1 MLFAFL
7 ASVTS
12 AAQTFDLEQFEQV
25 FRPRLRLD
33 GRWLPT
39 TKATNRNNTFEDRS
53 GAAALTFPITRTFNV
68 NAQLD
73 LTADSWKDLLLSGI
87 RVRAS
92 QVMGTVRY
100 GYREVSFQDGFAGPR
115 SLHTGALGLMGIS
128 LTKRFRI
135 LFWNANVNV
144 SEENATL
151 KDPALRFTGMIGK
164 MRVKGLHRQF
174 FYGLFVIASDGL
186 IAPMPFIGGQVPIA
200 KKLAFNYVLPVQMNF
215 AWRPTGGTSLQAGAG
230 LDGWRSGATN
240 NVATGEGR
248 LNLNY
253 LALRGFIS
261 GRKKLNNTFVLRADV
276 GYSFHYLSYTV
287 DRGEFD
293 RIQLQPGLTATVG
306 LNILFGKSV
315 VEQILNDLLH

>member
-1 MLFAFL
+1 MLFAML
-7 ASVTS
+7 ASVTV

-25 FRPRLRLD
+25 FRPRLRID
-33 GRWLPT
+33 GRWLPP
-39 TKATNRNNTFEDRS
+39 TNSTDRNSTFEDRS
-53 GAAALTFPITRTFNV
+53 GATAITFPITRTFNV

-73 LTADSWKDLLLSGI
+73 LTADSWKELLLSGI

-100 GYREVSFQDGFAGPR
+100 GYREISFQDKFVGPR
-115 SLHTGALGLMGIS
+115 SLHTGAVGLMGIS

-144 SEENATL
+144 SEENTTL

-174 FYGLFVIASDGL
+174 FFGLFVIASDGL
-186 IAPMPFIGGQVPIA
+186 IAPVPFIGGQVPIG
-200 KKLAFNYVLPVQMNF
+200 KKLAFNYVLPVQMNLT
-215 AWRPTGGTSLQAGAG
+215 WRPKGGALLQAGVG
-230 LDGWRSGATN
+230 LDGWRSGAAN
-240 NVATGEGR
+240 DIAVGEGR

-276 GYSFHYLSYTV
+276 GYSVHYFTYTV

-293 RIQLQPGLTATVG
+293 RVPLQPGLTATVG

-315 VEQILNDLLH
+315 VEQVLNEVLH